1 MSKKEN
7 EPKGVS
13 GFINDYVETT
23 QINLEYMSYGE
34 FRPMI
39 ITFIRICEPNLNVFS
54 SFLHVLN
61 GKVSP
66 STGSILR
73 SHLRTFTKELY
84 SKSNITA

>member
-39 ITFIRICEPNLNVFS
+39 ITFIRDCNPTLNVFS
-54 SFLHVLN
+54 SFLHVMT

-66 STGSILR
+66 SAGRILR
-73 SHLRTFTKELY
+73 THLRVFTQELY